1 MNRARTERKE
11 NKLEKSALKVT
22 VVWNFSDRKFA
33 AEIVACKEDVNI
45 TTTAQYKMMMCRK
58 SNTTQPRVSLTVAS
72 VLLFASVVLLSLLPE
87 PSAAQPIDMLDQIG
101 SESRRMFYKMLEYL
115 GDYDELEDDG
125 GPQEREENGGSL
137 PLQTSNRVEVAGRD
151 EQCKLPP
158 RRGVCRALLP
168 RFR

>member
-1 MNRARTERKE
+1 MFYRNR
-11 NKLEKSALKVT
+11 NCNPT
-22 VVWNFSDRKFA
+22 VS
-33 AEIVACKEDVNI
+33 I
-45 TTTAQYKMMMCRK
+45 
-58 SNTTQPRVSLTVAS
+58 TVAS
-72 VLLFASVVLLSLLPE
+72 ILLLGSVVLISLLATPTT
-87 PSAAQPIDMLDQIG
+87 AQPIDMLDQIG

-125 GPQEREENGGSL
+125 AQEREEKGGSL

-168 RFR
+168 RYRYDPSQKECIEFKFGGCDGNANNFMSYKQCMEACKGV

>member
-1 MNRARTERKE
+1 MLGFHRNRTA
-11 NKLEKSALKVT
+11 SAQAVAT
-22 VVWNFSDRKFA
+22 VLV
-33 AEIVACKEDVNI
+33 
-45 TTTAQYKMMMCRK
+45 
-58 SNTTQPRVSLTVAS
+58 LAS
-72 VLLFASVVLLSLLPE
+72 VLVLCCMLDST
-87 PSAAQPIDMLDQIG
+87 AGQPVDMLDQIG

-125 GPQEREENGGSL
+125 AREREQKGGSL

-168 RFR
+168 RYRYDPDQKECIEFKFGGCDGNANNFMSYKQCMEACQGV

>member
-1 MNRARTERKE
+1 MLGFHRNRTAG
-11 NKLEKSALKVT
+11 AQAVAT
-22 VVWNFSDRKFA
+22 V
-33 AEIVACKEDVNI
+33 
-45 TTTAQYKMMMCRK
+45 
-58 SNTTQPRVSLTVAS
+58 L
-72 VLLFASVVLLSLLPE
+72 VLSSVVLLCCVLDST
-87 PSAAQPIDMLDQIG
+87 AGQPVDMLDQIG

-125 GPQEREENGGSL
+125 AQEREQKGASL

-168 RFR
+168 RYRYDPDQKECIEFKFGGCDGNANNFMSYKQCMEACQGV